1 MKNKTIKKLVASVLA
16 CSMLV
21 AFAGCGGGS
30 NDAAS
35 TGSSASSAASAGA
48 EKSGDVKTV
57 AVLQAQDN
65 PAFDDMREGLIEELE
80 AKGYGE
86 DKVHIEYQ
94 NAQGDASNLNTI
106 VQNLIQEKVDVLAPI
121 ATPAAQACVS
131 AGSDIPVF
139 FTSVS
144 DPVAAGIISDMK
156 KPDKN
161 ATGTSNAI
169 PVEDIIDLAQ
179 KLTPDA
185 KTFGIV
191 YNTSEDNAVST
202 VEAAEKVM
210 DEKGLKYEEAVVTNS
225 SEVQQA
231 CQNLF
236 PKVDAVFIPNSAMV
250 QSAMSLVTDVAAQYK
265 LPTYASS
272 AATVQTGAMAT
283 VAMSDKEIGAATADM
298 IIKYLE
304 GTAVED
310 IPSIVFPSSDTV
322 LNQDYIDQIGITF
335 PEGTTDNAKFIHT
348 TTEK

>member
-1 MKNKTIKKLVASVLA
+1 MKKNTLKKLAASVLA
-16 CSMLV
+16 CTMLV
-21 AFAGCGGGS
+21 TFAGCGGG
-30 NDAAS
+30 
-35 TGSSASSAASAGA
+35 GSDSSQGSAASASS
-48 EKSGDVKTV
+48 ESSGDVKTV
-57 AVLQAQDN
+57 AIVQQMDN

-86 DKVHIEYQ
+86 DKVKIEYQ

-106 VQNLIQEKVDVLAPI
+106 VQNLVQEDVDVLAPI
-121 ATPAAQACVS
+121 ATPAAQACVA

-144 DPVAAGIISDMK
+144 DPVAAGIISDME

-169 PVEDIIDLAQ
+169 PVEDIFALME
-179 KLTPDA
+179 KLTPDV
-185 KTFGIV
+185 KTVGIV

-202 VEAAEKVM
+202 VESAKAY
-210 DEKGLKYEEAVVTNS
+210 LEENGYTVEESVVTNS

-236 PKVDAVFIPNSAMV
+236 PNVDAVFIPNSAMV
-250 QSAMSLVTDVAAQYK
+250 QSAMALVADIAAEYK

-272 AATVQTGAMAT
+272 AATVETGAMAT

-298 IIKYLE
+298 IIQYLE

-310 IPSIVFPSSDTV
+310 IPSVVFPASDTV
-322 LNQDYIDQIGITF
+322 LNEDYIAEIGITF
-335 PEGTTDNAKFIHT
+335 PDGATDGATFVQTTA
-348 TTEK
+348 E

>member
-16 CSMLV
+16 ATML
-21 AFAGCGGGS
+21 ATFAGCGGASSDSGS
-30 NDAAS
+30 A
-35 TGSSASSAASAGA
+35 ASSAAAD
-48 EKSGDVKTV
+48 SGDVKTV
-57 AVLQAQDN
+57 AIVQSMDN
-65 PAFDDMREGLIEELE
+65 PAFDDMREGLTEELK

-86 DKVHIEYQ
+86 DKVKIEYQ

-106 VQNLIQEKVDVLAPI
+106 VQNLVTEGVDVLAPI
-121 ATPAAQACVS
+121 ATPATQACVS

-144 DPVAAGIISDMK
+144 DPVAAGVISDMD

-179 KLTPDA
+179 KLTPDV
-185 KTFGIV
+185 KTFGII

-202 VEAAEKVM
+202 VEAAKKVM

-231 CQNLF
+231 AQNLV

-250 QSAMSLVTDVAAQYK
+250 QSAMPLIADITREFK
-265 LPTYASS
+265 KPTYSCS
-272 AATVQTGAMAT
+272 AATVETGAMAT
-283 VAMSDKEIGAATADM
+283 VAMSDKAIGAKTADM
-298 IIKYLE
+298 IIEYLE
-304 GTAVED
+304 GKKVTD
-310 IPSIVFPSSDTV
+310 IPAVVFPSSDVV
-322 LNQDYIDQIGITF
+322 LNEDLINDIGITF
-335 PEGTTDNAKFIHT
+335 PEGTTDGATFVKET
-348 TTEK
+348 TSDK

>member
-1 MKNKTIKKLVASVLA
+1 MKTKNIKKLVASVLA

-21 AFAGCGGGS
+21 AFAGCGGG
-30 NDAAS
+30 
-35 TGSSASSAASAGA
+35 GSDTSQSSAASASSEA
-48 EKSGDVKTV
+48 SGDVKTV
-57 AVLQAQDN
+57 AIVQQMDN

-86 DKVHIEYQ
+86 DKVKIEYQ

-106 VQNLIQEKVDVLAPI
+106 VQNLVQEDVDVLAPI
-121 ATPAAQACVS
+121 ATPAAQACVA

-144 DPVAAGIISDMK
+144 DPVAAGIISDME

-169 PVEDIIDLAQ
+169 PVEDIFALME
-179 KLTPDA
+179 KLTPDV
-185 KTFGIV
+185 KTVGIV

-202 VEAAEKVM
+202 VESAKAY
-210 DEKGLKYEEAVVTNS
+210 LEENGYTVEESVVTNS

-236 PKVDAVFIPNSAMV
+236 PNVDAVFIPNSAMV
-250 QSAMSLVTDVAAQYK
+250 QSAMALVADIAAEYK

-272 AATVQTGAMAT
+272 AATVETGAMAT

-298 IIKYLE
+298 IIQYLE
-304 GTAVED
+304 GTAVGD
-310 IPSIVFPSSDTV
+310 IPSVVFPASDTV
-322 LNQDYIDQIGITF
+322 LNEDYIAETGITF
-335 PEGTTDNAKFIHT
+335 PDGATDGAVFVT
-348 TTEK
+348 TTAE

>member
-1 MKNKTIKKLVASVLA
+1 MKTKTIKKLACSVLA
-16 CSMLV
+16 CSMLAV
-21 AFAGCGGGS
+21 FAGCGGGS
-30 NDAAS
+30 DTS
-35 TGSSASSAASAGA
+35 GSSAASASA
-48 EKSGDVKTV
+48 ENSDVKTV
-57 AVLQAQDN
+57 AIVQQMDN

-106 VQNLIQEKVDVLAPI
+106 VQNLIQENVDVLAPI
-121 ATPAAQACVS
+121 ATPASQACVA

-144 DPVAAGIISDMK
+144 DPVAAGIISDMEH
-156 KPDKN
+156 PDKN

-169 PVEDIIDLAQ
+169 PVEDIFALME
-179 KLTPDA
+179 KLTPDVQ
-185 KTFGIV
+185 TVGIV

-202 VEAAEKVM
+202 VESAKAYLEENGYTV
-210 DEKGLKYEEAVVTNS
+210 EEAVVTNS

-236 PKVDAVFIPNSAMV
+236 PNVDAVFIPNSAMV
-250 QSAMSLVTDVAAQYK
+250 QSAMALVSDVAAQYK

-272 AATVQTGAMAT
+272 AATVQSGAMAT

-298 IIKYLE
+298 IIQYLE

-310 IPSIVFPSSDTV
+310 IPSIVFPASDTV
-322 LNQDYIDQIGITF
+322 LNEDYIAEIGITF
-335 PEGTTDNAKFIHT
+335 PDGATDGATFVQTTA
-348 TTEK
+348 E

>member
-1 MKNKTIKKLVASVLA
+1 MKNNTIKKLVCTVLA
-16 CSMLV
+16 GAMLV
-21 AFAGCGGGS
+21 AVAGCGGG
-30 NDAAS
+30 
-35 TGSSASSAASAGA
+35 GSDTSASSATSSSAEA
-48 EKSGDVKTV
+48 SGDVKTV
-57 AVLQAQDN
+57 AIIQAQDN

-86 DKVHIEYQ
+86 DKVKIEYQ

-106 VQNLIQEKVDVLAPI
+106 VQNLVQENVDVLAPI
-121 ATPAAQACVS
+121 ATPATQACVA

-144 DPVAAGIISDMK
+144 DPVAAGVITDMD

-169 PVEDIIDLAQ
+169 PVDDIVALAQ

-202 VEAAEKVM
+202 VEAAKKSLEAA
-210 DEKGLKYEEAVVTNS
+210 GLSYEEAVVTNS

-272 AATVQTGAMAT
+272 AATVQSGAMAT

-298 IIKYLE
+298 IIQYLE
-304 GTAVED
+304 GTAVTD

-335 PEGTTDNAKFIHT
+335 PEGTTDDATFVHT
-348 TTEK
+348 TTED

>member
-1 MKNKTIKKLVASVLA
+1 MKTKTIKKLACSVLA
-16 CSMLV
+16 CSMLAV
-21 AFAGCGGGS
+21 FAGCGGGS
-30 NDAAS
+30 DTS
-35 TGSSASSAASAGA
+35 GSSAASASS
-48 EKSGDVKTV
+48 ENSDVKTV
-57 AVLQAQDN
+57 AIIQQMDN

-106 VQNLIQEKVDVLAPI
+106 VQNLIQENVDVLAPI
-121 ATPAAQACVS
+121 ATPASQACVA

-144 DPVAAGIISDMK
+144 DPVAAGIISDMEH
-156 KPDKN
+156 PDKN

-169 PVEDIIDLAQ
+169 PVEDIFALME
-179 KLTPDA
+179 KLTPDVQ
-185 KTFGIV
+185 TVGIV

-202 VEAAEKVM
+202 VESAKAYLEENGYTV
-210 DEKGLKYEEAVVTNS
+210 EEAVVTNS

-236 PKVDAVFIPNSAMV
+236 PNVDAVFIPNSAMV
-250 QSAMSLVTDVAAQYK
+250 QSAMALVSDVAAQYK

-272 AATVQTGAMAT
+272 AATVQSGAMAT

-298 IIKYLE
+298 ISQYLE

-310 IPSIVFPSSDTV
+310 IPSIVFPASDTV
-322 LNQDYIDQIGITF
+322 LNEDYIAEIGITF
-335 PEGTTDNAKFIHT
+335 PDGATDGATFVQTTA
-348 TTEK
+348 E